1 MSKIFT
7 TEEQIIKNIENEVS
21 NNLVLPDYNKLLLRL
36 SCNFTYTGRACIL
49 FCNKFIFES
58 IQLLKNALVL
68 YKKGFFD
75 CAFYSTRQA
84 SEVMDNMLFIA
95 KNPKKLNDW
104 KSKGY
109 FPVSRKIQTK
119 LEKIS
124 DDYREI
130 KSLLPEYFDL
140 HENLIK
146 KSHKIIHKQGFDTF
160 YSGRNFLDKKLLE
173 KEAKLLFDTLKYT
186 IGKLYILLI
195 VLDPMSLALA
205 DKNINRKIALDIVTE
220 PVDVSFFKDVLGLNY
235 IIDRIKK
242 SDYYQ
247 NFITYF
253 KEKEELLPSTYL
265 VIRNKY
271 WDIVKLDEIEKQI
284 NMLSP
289 DEIFMFY
296 ILKNNIKVNIFY
308 LCDGMLCYFTSNL
321 SSINDFS
328 VNTLEFQ
335 NYAKE
340 KARFNQHRKNAF
352 ISVLKKSKDDFLY
365 IEHSEPLSDEDIS
378 LLQSIELEYSKYAKN
393 CHKETNGFISSI
405 N

>member
-36 SCNFTYTGRACIL
+36 SCNFTYTGRAYIL

-95 KNPKKLNDW
+95 KNPEKLNDW

-124 DDYREI
+124 DD
-130 KSLLPEYFDL
+130 
-140 HENLIK
+140 
-146 KSHKIIHKQGFDTF
+146 
-160 YSGRNFLDKKLLE
+160 
-173 KEAKLLFDTLKYT
+173 
-186 IGKLYILLI
+186 
-195 VLDPMSLALA
+195 
-205 DKNINRKIALDIVTE
+205 
-220 PVDVSFFKDVLGLNY
+220 
-235 IIDRIKK
+235 
-242 SDYYQ
+242 
-247 NFITYF
+247 
-253 KEKEELLPSTYL
+253 
-265 VIRNKY
+265 
-271 WDIVKLDEIEKQI
+271 
-284 NMLSP
+284 
-289 DEIFMFY
+289 
-296 ILKNNIKVNIFY
+296 
-308 LCDGMLCYFTSNL
+308 
-321 SSINDFS
+321 
-328 VNTLEFQ
+328 
-335 NYAKE
+335 
-340 KARFNQHRKNAF
+340 
-352 ISVLKKSKDDFLY
+352 FLY

-378 LLQSIELEYSKYAKN
+378 LLQSIELEYLKYAKN